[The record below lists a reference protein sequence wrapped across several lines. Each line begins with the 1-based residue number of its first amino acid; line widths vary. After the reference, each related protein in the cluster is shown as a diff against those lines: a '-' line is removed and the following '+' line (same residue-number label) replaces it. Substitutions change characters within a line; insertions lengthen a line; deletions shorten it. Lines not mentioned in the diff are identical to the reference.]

1 MSQPDIHALLECLQT
16 SLQTMIQTHGKFLQS
31 RHVVMLTL
39 VHRPHLLLPVH
50 FSILQAEKSRIRAL
64 EQGYRLTLNN
74 LNWFLGGIIFKV
86 KNSRSTINCFP
97 KGTSGRLQSCSI
109 NAQLATIR
117 WHCFPPT
124 ATAVKTSYTYLSTYG
139 HFIPLKPSYLF
150 YLMPL

>member
-31 RHVVMLTL
+31 GHVVMLTL

-97 KGTSGRLQSCSI
+97 KGTSRRLQSCNNKVTLFPS
-109 NAQLATIR
+109 NC
-117 WHCFPPT
+117 HCCKNKLYLPIYIWTFHPS
-124 ATAVKTSYTYLSTYG
+124 KTKL
-139 HFIPLKPSYLF
+139 FILF
-150 YLMPL
+150 DALVVSCFW